1 MTVRN
6 RSIIANKC
14 LFIIKII
21 GVNTTNVI
29 IDFAFYMQFK
39 SKHFGC
45 HFSDTAIGLTKV
57 YKND

>member
-14 LFIIKII
+14 LFLI
-21 GVNTTNVI
+21 GVNTNNVI
-29 IDFAFYMQFK
+29 VDFAFYMQFK